1 MKIANISLG
10 SCFKITL
17 QIHSQKKNDLI
28 PISVEDCPSIL
39 AKGNTLRISSDELKS
54 VQSFITLN
62 KEIFLKY
69 MNDTHFGMHDFFAA
83 MKLSS

>member
-1 MKIANISLG
+1 MPWNLPQSFMGDDYLTSIFL
-10 SCFKITL
+10 
-17 QIHSQKKNDLI
+17 
-28 PISVEDCPSIL
+28 VEDCPSIL